1 MAAKRLAFDAPW
13 TEAIL
18 RILETKDYLELPG
31 HDTGWIG
38 RALGIQ
44 PSEVERCLE
53 LLLHANVVVSEG
65 TRYVQSRPLS
75 VDTQGGKRALHTL
88 KTHWAVVASER
99 ARVPHPGDLF
109 AYNLV
114 SVSEEDLGRIRGMLR
129 STYREI
135 RALVAASEPSERVA
149 LLNLQLLSWSPAYD
163 GDHS

>member
-1 MAAKRLAFDAPW
+1 MGSHAWWRRAKQHLPVFEQTVA
-13 TEAIL
+13 
-18 RILETKDYLELPG
+18 RI
-31 HDTGWIG
+31 
-38 RALGIQ
+38 RSA
-44 PSEVERCLE
+44 S
-53 LLLHANVVVSEG
+53 SEG

-88 KTHWAVVASER
+88 KAHWAVVASER

-114 SVSEEDLGRIRGMLR
+114 SVSEEDLGRIRVMLR

-149 LLNLQLLSWSPAYD
+149 LLNLQLLSWSPAHD
-163 GDHS
+163 G